1 MPNILVVEDDAMNRD
16 MMARHLKWEGYQV
29 TTAANGVQAV
39 ALAHSEHIDLILM
52 DMGLPVMNG
61 WQATYRLKGAPE
73 TRAIPIIALTAY
85 AMTEDRAKCFGV
97 GCDEYE
103 SKPVDFPRLLAK
115 MRQFLARA
123 PKAGMEEDTTR

>member
-1 MPNILVVEDDAMNRD
+1 MPNILVVEDDPMNCD
-16 MMARHLKWEGYQV
+16 MLARHLKWEGYQV

-61 WQATYRLKGAPE
+61 WQATHRLKGAPE

-85 AMTEDRAKCFGV
+85 AMTEDRAKCFNV

-103 SKPVDFPRLLAK
+103 SKPIDFPRLLAK
-115 MRQFLARA
+115 MHQFLARA
-123 PKAGMEEDTTR
+123 PKAGIEEDTTR

>member
-1 MPNILVVEDDAMNRD
+1 MPNILVVEDDAMIRD
-16 MMARHLKWEGYQV
+16 MLARHLKWEGYQV
-29 TTAANGVQAV
+29 TTATNGVQAV

-61 WQATYRLKGAPE
+61 WQATYKLKGAPE
-73 TRAIPIIALTAY
+73 TRPIPIIALTAY

-115 MRQFLARA
+115 MCQFLARA
-123 PKAGMEEDTTR
+123 PKASIEEDTTQ